1 MFLALWEFEV
11 KSGCEARFESV
22 YGAQGDWV
30 GLFRT
35 DPNFLET
42 RLLRDAAQPGK
53 YITLD
58 FWASRSAYEEFKELN
73 HTAYSLID
81 KNCETLTNFER
92 CLGMFDS

>member
-11 KSGCEARFESV
+11 KPGCEHSFQSV
-22 YGAQGDWV
+22 YGAQGDWAR
-30 GLFRT
+30 LFRT

-42 RLLRDAAQPGK
+42 RLE
-53 YITLD
+53 
-58 FWASRSAYEEFKELN
+58 SRSAYEEFKELN
-73 HTAYSLID
+73 HTAYMLID